1 MLSRLMRHVLIACL
15 LVVALSACAQT
26 TDPTSAPTV
35 DAVATEEPTEE
46 PTEEVTQEVEP
57 EVTEEVTPEVTAEA
71 AAIEVPPG
79 TADDNS
85 FVTVVRLTEQSA
97 GVFLLDASIS
107 NGGDADIEVVE
118 GQIALVDTEGNR
130 YEPVELEDNVQPQI
144 IGAILTSE
152 ETLRGFARFELPEDI
167 TISHVEWC
175 VDADCETVLG
185 SIIPDIQRLE
195 SE

>member
-1 MLSRLMRHVLIACL
+1 MLSRLMRYVLIASL
-15 LVVALSACAQT
+15 SAFALSACAQT
-26 TDPTSAPTV
+26 ADPTPAPTV
-35 DAVATEEPTEE
+35 DAVTTEEPTEE

-85 FVTVVRLTEQSA
+85 FLSVTRLTEQSA

-130 YEPVELEDNVQPQI
+130 YEPVELEDNVQPQF
-144 IGAILTSE
+144 IGATLSSE
-152 ETLRGFARFELPEDI
+152 ETLRGFARFELPEDA
-167 TISHVEWC
+167 TISHMEWC

-185 SIIPDIQRLE
+185 SVIPDIQRLE